1 MNVNAKQLIEDRF
14 INAGDFLYNESS
26 RTLFQVVSKGKY
38 DRFMV
43 INLKHGT
50 IDGDNLTRDE
60 LKKVYLMNHKLVE
73 SKNVE
78 VNIKY

>member
-14 INAGDFLYNESS
+14 ISTGDFLYHESS
-26 RTLFQVVSKGKY
+26 RTLFQVVSKGKH
-38 DRFMV
+38 DSFMV

-60 LKKVYLMNHKLVE
+60 LNKVYINYKLVE
-73 SKNVE
+73 SKNVD
-78 VNIKY
+78 VDIKY

>member
-43 INLKHGT
+43 INLKHGI

-60 LKKVYLMNHKLVE
+60 LNKVYIKYKLVE
-73 SKNVE
+73 SKNVDID
-78 VNIKY
+78 IKY